1 MTVDRGE
8 EQGGL
13 NWIGIRG
20 NHDSR
25 KRNLPILVIPGL
37 LTPHI
42 QVMET
47 ENHYYL
53 VLEMVRGGDLMTHIC
68 NNKRL
73 SEQEAQKYT
82 RQIISAVEYLH
93 GLGIVHRFGSFYP
106 VRKDSQI

>member
-1 MTVDRGE
+1 MYISRLGKYTVQISNNCVTR
-8 EQGGL
+8 
-13 NWIGIRG
+13 
-20 NHDSR
+20 
-25 KRNLPILVIPGL
+25 
-37 LTPHI
+37 

-93 GLGIVHRFGSFYP
+93 SMGIVHR
-106 VRKDSQI
+106 

>member
-1 MTVDRGE
+1 MYVDIFTSARY
-8 EQGGL
+8 
-13 NWIGIRG
+13 I
-20 NHDSR
+20 SR
-25 KRNLPILVIPGL
+25 LGKYIVQICHYCVTR
-37 LTPHI
+37 

-93 GLGIVHRFGSFYP
+93 SMGIVHR
-106 VRKDSQI
+106 

>member
-1 MTVDRGE
+1 
-8 EQGGL
+8 
-13 NWIGIRG
+13 
-20 NHDSR
+20 
-25 KRNLPILVIPGL
+25 
-37 LTPHI
+37 
-42 QVMET
+42 MET

-93 GLGIVHRFGSFYP
+93 SMGIVHRYGH
-106 VRKDSQI
+106 QIGHYNWWNEFLIS